1 MATEGKKIHILLD
14 SATYEALS
22 SIVKS
27 KKKRGQKVS
36 ITGVAK
42 EMLQQATGNIE
53 GERPVK
59 YRDLEE
65 NIKQYNRG
73 LDRVI
78 KLWFKSSKLTLMILL
93 TFLDNLGKDLGEEEL
108 KKMLDDNRKQ
118 AAAALKEKENEDEED

>member
-1 MATEGKKIHILLD
+1 MPEKEKVIYVRLD
-14 SATYEALS
+14 NATYESLS
-22 SIVKS
+22 LLMK
-27 KKKRGQKVS
+27 KRKKRGESANLSDVVRE
-36 ITGVAK
+36 I
-42 EMLQQATGNIE
+42 LQQATGNID

-118 AAAALKEKENEDEED
+118 AAAALKEKEDEDEED

>member
-1 MATEGKKIHILLD
+1 MAAEGKKIHILLD
-14 SATYEALS
+14 SVTYEALS

-42 EMLQQATGNIE
+42 EMLQQAVGNID

-65 NIKQYNRG
+65 NIKQYNKG